1 MAVASVHT
9 HGGYTM
15 GILKKRHTHTLLH
28 VFDVAVLR
36 CLSADLVAE
45 EETARVFIGY
55 LRYLE

>member
-1 MAVASVHT
+1 
-9 HGGYTM
+9 M
-15 GILKKRHTHTLLH
+15 GVTQWEYSRKDTHTLLH